1 MAGIQHHQPCQ
12 LPRCGSGDDLAAETA
27 FHEEGQAAAVVEVR
41 MGEQQEVDAGGIEAE
56 RLRVLFDKLA
66 LPLEK
71 AAVDENPLPRAFD
84 QVAGTGDIMVGA
96 VE

>member
-1 MAGIQHHQPCQ
+1 
-12 LPRCGSGDDLAAETA
+12 
-27 FHEEGQAAAVVEVR
+27 VVEVR
-41 MGEQQEVDAGGIEAE
+41 MGEQQEIDVGGVEAE

-71 AAVDENPLPRAFD
+71 AAVDENPLPRAFNH
-84 QVAGTGDIMVGA
+84 VAGAGYIMVGA